1 MADSQGY
8 TTHTHDIPVEVFF
21 DMITN
26 DIKKLIHIYG
36 HKNCGLR
43 HEELCEKIQT
53 IITTK
58 RTLILKL
65 MDDHGR
71 EKLISEWRIKK
82 NGFLNKLFEE
92 EGFIN
97 MCSPKKNTNNP
108 SLNQLLS
115 RHIKFCKEKD
125 MRRADV
131 VAKPE
136 YSKCVQ
142 YNSWIDTQRTSFTHE
157 YLNNV
162 RDFRR
167 PNVHKYFSTK
177 EHPGGHDPLGTYR
190 KSKLDCELYNP
201 TSERY
206 QKKLVEKA
214 PTNDPHLPSAPNN
227 RRGSQGKDKK
237 SVTGG
242 DSERSI
248 TKPDANIL
256 PNTRSP
262 TVGFQIPSPSQTKP
276 DDIPIG
282 QDTPVNTEGTASPV
296 NVKVSKKDS
305 EPIHHQ
311 PPTGISTTVQAE
323 ASPKDSGVPHVMQH
337 STSATATTSS
347 SSSSFPTVKDTTSSL
362 TITPDSSI
370 NSGSLSPADQLSP
383 SPVTKDKEKSPHSTT
398 TPVTSSNTNSTE
410 TLPAFSAAIPSL
422 AQPQLP
428 TLNTPPDVIPAQ
440 GLGTPA
446 SSNSST
452 ITATVATTVTT
463 TSAAPDSVTITTMN
477 TMQNPISS
485 TNEASR
491 ILRIPVPPP
500 NQAPSGSKVAASAT
514 DSQQTPLSSPTPRA
528 DKDTVEKS
536 DADASPKAKDPIEAT
551 GNSLSKNT
559 HQDPENPPRIHV
571 TVPDRNVH
579 RTQNHRDQQISPIAV
594 QIPPNIDVVLP
605 PSDRSGDT
613 VKTVKV
619 NTKAT
624 SKDDSTVRTN
634 KNDNPSIIPEGI
646 TPLKHI
652 IPTFLVILATVTLL
666 FQLYKYT
673 PFGFL
678 LGLRRKRRKRD
689 LRRTFVIPEE
699 STYESPNITVHEL
712 EDPNLVGQ
720 TMENDVYTK
729 LLKINRYKQ
738 EMQKRKKKNKKTLIE
753 VHMEVLEEY
762 KSDEWK
768 LHKGDFLEICLRG
781 FVNDENDFYSNFPN
795 SKLTI
800 NNINEKTIEDIQKQ
814 EILWNNWIEDHRNIL
829 EQWKKEEWFQILKN
843 KWRNEEQMYKEKNN
857 KLQENILN
865 EQDTYSIVSQKEIW
879 KQWISKQATLIDLF
893 NKEDWF
899 KSLVYVQ
906 DEEKDNYLVKEYNN
920 ITVTNENQ
928 LKNEKVNH
936 EHGRSKNIIQKLM
949 VQIHMMVLEECIKE
963 EMIKQKELCI
973 DNFIDDIH
981 HQNNYDEKR
990 NITQCDTDNFNVL
1003 KYDEIHTSKNK

>member
-1 MADSQGY
+1 MAGDSGY
-8 TTHTHDIPVEVFF
+8 ATNLRVIPIDFF
-21 DMITN
+21 VDMIK
-26 DIKKLIHIYG
+26 DAIKTLIHTYG
-36 HKNCGLR
+36 HKDCGLR
-43 HEELCEKIQT
+43 HKELCE
-53 IITTK
+53 
-58 RTLILKL
+58 
-65 MDDHGR
+65 
-71 EKLISEWRIKK
+71 EIKK
-82 NGFLNKLFEE
+82 IIFNNKKILYQHMDSPSKKEWDTKWDRQRNGIFHKLFEE

-97 MCSPKKNTNNP
+97 VCYPFKKIVHQD
-108 SLNQLLS
+108 LYQLQS
-115 RHIKFCKEKD
+115 RHVNFCKEKD

-142 YNSWIDTQRTSFTHE
+142 YNSWIDTQRTSFTYE

-167 PNVHKYFSTK
+167 LNVHKYFSTK

-528 DKDTVEKS
+528 
-536 DADASPKAKDPIEAT
+536 
-551 GNSLSKNT
+551 GNPT
-559 HQDPENPPRIHV
+559 
-571 TVPDRNVH
+571 
-579 RTQNHRDQQISPIAV
+579 
-594 QIPPNIDVVLP
+594 IP
-605 PSDRSGDT
+605 
-613 VKTVKV
+613 VKV
-619 NTKAT
+619 
-624 SKDDSTVRTN
+624 
-634 KNDNPSIIPEGI
+634 
-646 TPLKHI
+646 
-652 IPTFLVILATVTLL
+652 
-666 FQLYKYT
+666 
-673 PFGFL
+673 
-678 LGLRRKRRKRD
+678 
-689 LRRTFVIPEE
+689 
-699 STYESPNITVHEL
+699 
-712 EDPNLVGQ
+712 Q
-720 TMENDVYTK
+720 T
-729 LLKINRYKQ
+729 
-738 EMQKRKKKNKKTLIE
+738 
-753 VHMEVLEEY
+753 
-762 KSDEWK
+762 
-768 LHKGDFLEICLRG
+768 
-781 FVNDENDFYSNFPN
+781 PN
-795 SKLTI
+795 SFNYNLFTHKL
-800 NNINEKTIEDIQKQ
+800 
-814 EILWNNWIEDHRNIL
+814 
-829 EQWKKEEWFQILKN
+829 F
-843 KWRNEEQMYKEKNN
+843 
-857 KLQENILN
+857 
-865 EQDTYSIVSQKEIW
+865 
-879 KQWISKQATLIDLF
+879 LF
-893 NKEDWF
+893 K
-899 KSLVYVQ
+899 
-906 DEEKDNYLVKEYNN
+906 
-920 ITVTNENQ
+920 
-928 LKNEKVNH
+928 
-936 EHGRSKNIIQKLM
+936 
-949 VQIHMMVLEECIKE
+949 
-963 EMIKQKELCI
+963 
-973 DNFIDDIH
+973 
-981 HQNNYDEKR
+981 
-990 NITQCDTDNFNVL
+990 
-1003 KYDEIHTSKNK
+1003 